1 MPLEARHD
9 ITVRNEPHDGPD
21 AQALQEALSAQLKAA
36 YGSDGKAGFTGFK
49 AGAGGSLFAVARDAA
64 GLAVG
69 CGALLPLAGEPG
81 CGEVKRMYAAR
92 PGQGVGGR
100 VLAFLEQQARAAGY
114 RRLVLSTRHANTGA
128 LAFYRSQGFTD
139 TPSYGPYAARP
150 ECACLAKLLG

>member
-36 YGSDGKAGFTGFK
+36 YGSDGKAGFAGFT

-64 GLAVG
+64 GLALG

-92 PGQGVGGR
+92 PGQGIGGR